1 MKNATEIVIVL
12 DKSGSM
18 ESSQTEAISGFN
30 EFLREQKALPG
41 EAYIS
46 MYQFNSKVKCVY
58 DHIPLLEAPELTPES
73 FKPAG
78 WTSLYDAIGTA
89 IRRTGERLERL
100 PEDERPNKVMVAI
113 ITDGQENTSSEYN
126 LSQVNN
132 MIDVQRNTYSWHILF
147 IGSTLQAQ
155 SQRQVLRSVQSSH
168 SMSYGSAQNA
178 ATMYRTL
185 SSGTK
190 HFRNSKSGAD
200 HASQLEA
207 TGGSFYNPDEQTS

>member
-1 MKNATEIVIVL
+1 MKDATEIVIVL

-18 ESSQTEAISGFN
+18 ERTRDEAISGFN

-41 EAYIS
+41 EAHMS
-46 MYQFNSKVKCVY
+46 MYQFNSRVKCLY
-58 DHIPLLEAPELTPES
+58 EHIPILEAAELTTES
-73 FKPAG
+73 FAPEG

-89 IRRTGERLERL
+89 IQKTGERLAAL
-100 PEDERPNKVMVAI
+100 PEEERPNKVMLAI
-113 ITDGQENTSSEYN
+113 ITDGQENTSSKYS

-155 SQRQVLRSVQSSH
+155 SQREAFCSIQGSH

-178 ATMYRTL
+178 ATMYNTL
-185 SSGTK
+185 SSGVK
-190 HFRNSKSGAD
+190 YFRKSRSGAD
-200 HASQLEA
+200 HAKQLEA
-207 TGGSFYNPDEQTS
+207 TGRSFYDTNEQTT